1 MLAVETKANELNPM
15 TVFFHKIKPAINAL
29 KGVKWCNL
37 AERQKQ
43 LNQKAVAP
51 YHHNLKIEHEF
62 RDAVLRYS
70 YLAKTND
77 KANIPPSFVKTFQPC
92 QIQHNK
98 YYSIAGKNNMLK
110 ISEIHKSQSFNVFPD
125 LAANKIYKAARKFKH
140 VDDEVVRFFHFNDVD
155 TNETVG
161 FYSLSFSHDNDE
173 GVMDLVIAL
182 GDVYINDPDKYTN
195 WLDSFYFHLEEQV
208 SVFFSTINDLDQQPI
223 ITTYCD
229 NDKALEILDLVV
241 ESVCLEHDVVL

>member
-1 MLAVETKANELNPM
+1 
-15 TVFFHKIKPAINAL
+15 
-29 KGVKWCNL
+29 
-37 AERQKQ
+37 
-43 LNQKAVAP
+43 
-51 YHHNLKIEHEF
+51 
-62 RDAVLRYS
+62 
-70 YLAKTND
+70 
-77 KANIPPSFVKTFQPC
+77 
-92 QIQHNK
+92 
-98 YYSIAGKNNMLK
+98 MLK

-161 FYSLSFSHDNDE
+161 FYSLSFSHDNGE